1 MGEKLWPKWCFQ
13 MKTWDWVGKLGKL
26 CFYKIQNV
34 FPCKSFGTFQDWAN
48 FIIHR
53 FQYCSIIWFRPGI
66 QNSEFIWSFQ
76 CWRSDWPCGYFV
88 LRTFPLEERGWQG
101 SFRWWPKCLQTP
113 QQVSLFVRRRRW
125 DFSIWERSYSFV
137 WDQLAE
143 TDTFTQLNNIFACYI
158 F

>member
-1 MGEKLWPKWCFQ
+1 MES
-13 MKTWDWVGKLGKL
+13 

-48 FIIHR
+48 FIIHG

-66 QNSEFIWSFQ
+66 QNSFPEFIWTFQIQ
-76 CWRSDWPCGYFV
+76 CWRSDWPCGYLV
-88 LRTFPLEERGWQG
+88 WRTFRLEVRGWQG

-143 TDTFTQLNNIFACYI
+143 TDTFTQQNKQKKLNF
-158 F
+158 